1 MLPPDEVC
9 YLKPPSGCPRSPP
22 GTYWRLLHSLYGL
35 RHAPKLWFETLKAHL
50 QSMGLQTLST
60 SPCLFVGTLV
70 EGEPPIYVGIYVDDI
85 IYFSASDTVER
96 NFEGLLSSIGSVDF
110 MGQVS
115 HFLGIEFTWKH
126 HSDGNVSVSLTQQSF
141 TETLVDSLGYT
152 TSSISTY
159 VTPYRSGLVIDAI
172 PHVEMSSSDRD
183 KLRLQYQSVVGSLNC
198 LAHTTRPDLSTV
210 VSLSA
215 QHQANPSPGHLDAAH
230 YVVKYLANTTSL
242 GITFTSIKR
251 SLLESFLH
259 FPLPPQVL
267 SMSDANWGPQD
278 ASKSTTNS
286 DLTLFVSRSMSAFFI
301 DLLGPIHW
309 LLKRQTVTATS
320 SAEAEIY
327 ATNECVKFLLELS
340 QLLTFLGVKEIFM
353 PGINTIFNDNKACIN
368 WSKSCTT
375 KGLRHIQMR
384 ENQVRE
390 NILAEF
396 VTFQHIGGKLGRYF
410 YQRNEGYY
418 TFCCAS

>member
-1 MLPPDEVC
+1 
-9 YLKPPSGCPRSPP
+9 
-22 GTYWRLLHSLYGL
+22 
-35 RHAPKLWFETLKAHL
+35 
-50 QSMGLQTLST
+50 MGLQTSTT

-159 VTPYRSGLVIDAI
+159 VTPYCSGLVIDAI

-183 KLRLQYQSVVGSLNC
+183 KLRLQYQSVVGSLNW

-215 QHQANPSPGHLDAAH
+215 QHQANPSP
-230 YVVKYLANTTSL
+230 
-242 GITFTSIKR
+242 
-251 SLLESFLH
+251 LLESF
-259 FPLPPQVL
+259 
-267 SMSDANWGPQD
+267 
-278 ASKSTTNS
+278 
-286 DLTLFVSRSMSAFFI
+286 
-301 DLLGPIHW
+301 
-309 LLKRQTVTATS
+309 
-320 SAEAEIY
+320 
-327 ATNECVKFLLELS
+327 
-340 QLLTFLGVKEIFM
+340 
-353 PGINTIFNDNKACIN
+353 
-368 WSKSCTT
+368 
-375 KGLRHIQMR
+375 
-384 ENQVRE
+384 
-390 NILAEF
+390 
-396 VTFQHIGGKLGRYF
+396 
-410 YQRNEGYY
+410 
-418 TFCCAS
+418 